1 MLPENFLK
9 TRGKFRDKIIQTI
22 AEVKI
27 FLENKTK
34 ATATLAASALC
45 AVSTL
50 PEISPLKFILTGATG
65 GFVLGLLNHGF
76 LAATI
81 GGMADWFGVTAL
93 FRKPLGIGFHTE
105 ILRRNRGRIMDAIVE
120 FVGSDL
126 LNTKNIMETV
136 HDENTA
142 QLLIDYFEQNK
153 GREKTKMLVREVLG
167 ELFNGLDTK
176 KISQS
181 VAPILENEIKN
192 LDAEKLFN
200 AVLKVVKSDKHSR
213 KILIT
218 LFDTG
223 HKILRSP
230 HMQEE
235 ILKKITE
242 LRTAYE
248 GDSAGRALVLSSMD
262 LTDEKILNILN
273 ETVEKKISDAEKVL
287 NTTGAL
293 VDSETATA
301 ADEMIKMFGGFVD
314 SAAGNLNT
322 KKFLNDL
329 LKLFLQKFDTENFV
343 KTWLDV
349 NVKGE
354 TDPKVLEKLRRQ
366 QAANPKSTRIVEVE
380 RKPVIWKDSVDYL
393 VDAKIDEFIKDEK
406 LQKKFDKLI
415 KNFIENLLEEYRGQI
430 PQMIRERL
438 DKFSDDELTEFVES
452 HVANDLQMIRIN
464 GSICGGLVGMF
475 LFIVSQIIERMAGG

>member
-1 MLPENFLK
+1 M
-9 TRGKFRDKIIQTI
+9 
-22 AEVKI
+22 
-27 FLENKTK
+27 ENKTK

-65 GFVLGLLNHGF
+65 GFVLGLFNHGF

-93 FRKPLGIGFHTE
+93 FRKPLGISFHTE

-120 FVGSDL
+120 FVGTDL

-153 GREKTKMLVREVLG
+153 GRAKTKILVREIIG
-167 ELFNGLDTK
+167 ELFSGLDTQ
-176 KISQS
+176 KISRS

-192 LDAEKLFN
+192 LDAEKLFD

-242 LRTAYE
+242 LREAYE

-262 LTDEKILNILN
+262 LTDEKILTILN

-293 VDSETATA
+293 VDSDTANA
-301 ADEMIKMFGGFVD
+301 ADEMIKMFGGFVNR
-314 SAAGNLNT
+314 AAGSLNT

-329 LKLFLQKFDTENFV
+329 MKLFLQKFDTENFI

-354 TDPKVLEKLRRQ
+354 TDPKILEKLRRQ

-380 RKPVIWKDSVDYL
+380 RKPVIWKESIDYL

-406 LQKKFDKLI
+406 LQKNFDKLI
-415 KNFIENLLEEYRGQI
+415 KDFIENLLEEYRGQI

-452 HVANDLQMIRIN
+452 HVADDLQMIRIN

-475 LFIVSQIIERMAGG
+475 LFIVSQLIEHIACR

>member
-1 MLPENFLK
+1 M
-9 TRGKFRDKIIQTI
+9 
-22 AEVKI
+22 
-27 FLENKTK
+27 ENKTK
-34 ATATLAASALC
+34 ATATLATSALF
-45 AVSTL
+45 AISTL

-65 GFVLGLLNHGF
+65 NFILGLLNHGF

-120 FVGSDL
+120 FVGTDL

-136 HDENTA
+136 KDENTA

-153 GREKTKMLVREVLG
+153 GRAKTKTLVREVLT
-167 ELFNGLDTK
+167 ELFNELDTQ
-176 KISQS
+176 KISKN

-200 AVLKVVKSDKHSR
+200 AVIKVATNDKHSR

-242 LRTAYE
+242 LREAYE
-248 GDSAGRALVLSSMD
+248 GDSAGRALVLSTMD

-273 ETVEKKISDAEKVL
+273 ETVEKKISDAEKIL

-293 VDSETATA
+293 VDSETAQA
-301 ADEMIKMFGGFVD
+301 ADEMIKMFGGFVN

-329 LKLFLQKFDTENFV
+329 LKLFLQKFDTEGFV

-354 TDPKVLEKLRRQ
+354 TDPKILEKLRRQ
-366 QAANPKSTRIVEVE
+366 QAANPNTPRVVEVE
-380 RKPVIWKDSVDYL
+380 RKPVIWKEAVNYL
-393 VDAKIDEFIKDEK
+393 VDAKIDEFIKDTE
-406 LQKKFDKLI
+406 LQRKFDKLI
-415 KNFIENLLEEYRGQI
+415 KDFIENLLNEYRGQI
-430 PQMIRERL
+430 PLMIRERL
-438 DKFSDDELTEFVES
+438 DKFSDDELTEFVEG
-452 HVANDLQMIRIN
+452 HVADDLQMIRIN

-475 LFIVSQIIERMAGG
+475 LFIVSQIIEHFAYR

>member
-1 MLPENFLK
+1 M
-9 TRGKFRDKIIQTI
+9 
-22 AEVKI
+22 
-27 FLENKTK
+27 ENKTK
-34 ATATLAASALC
+34 ATATLAASAVC
-45 AVSTL
+45 AVATL
-50 PEISPLKFILTGATG
+50 PEISPLR
-65 GFVLGLLNHGF
+65 FVLPGTFLLGLMNHGF

-142 QLLIDYFEQNK
+142 QLLIEYFEQNK
-153 GREKTKMLVREVLG
+153 GRAKTKALVREILT
-167 ELFNGLDTK
+167 ELFSGLDTQ
-176 KISQS
+176 KISKDI
-181 VAPILENEIKN
+181 APIFEREIKN
-192 LDAEKLFN
+192 LDAEKLFD
-200 AVLKVVKSDKHSR
+200 AVIKVVTNDRHSR
-213 KILIT
+213 KILIA

-242 LRTAYE
+242 LREAYE

-273 ETVEKKISDAEKVL
+273 ETVEKKISEAEKIL

-293 VDSETATA
+293 VDSETANA
-301 ADEMIKMFGGFVD
+301 ADEMIKTFGGFIK
-314 SAAGNLNT
+314 SAAGSLNT

-329 LKLFLQKFDTENFV
+329 LKLFLQKFNTENFI

-354 TDPKVLEKLRRQ
+354 TDPKILEKLRRQ
-366 QAANPKSTRIVEVE
+366 QAANPKTPRVVEVE
-380 RKPVIWKDSVDYL
+380 RKPVIWKDAVDYL
-393 VDAKIDEFIKDEK
+393 VDAKIDEFIKNDK
-406 LQKKFDKLI
+406 LQKSFDKII
-415 KNFIENLLEEYRGQI
+415 KDFIENLLNEYRGQI
-430 PQMIRERL
+430 PTMIRERL

-452 HVANDLQMIRIN
+452 HVADDLQMIRIN

-475 LFIVSQIIERMAGG
+475 LFIIAQLIEHIAH

>member
-1 MLPENFLK
+1 M
-9 TRGKFRDKIIQTI
+9 
-22 AEVKI
+22 
-27 FLENKTK
+27 ENKTK

-50 PEISPLKFILTGATG
+50 PEISPLRFILTGSVG
-65 GFVLGLLNHGF
+65 NFILGMMNHGF

-105 ILRRNRGRIMDAIVE
+105 ILRRNRGRIMEAIVE
-120 FVGSDL
+120 FVGTDL
-126 LNTKNIMETV
+126 LNTKNIMETIK
-136 HDENTA
+136 DENAA

-153 GREKTKMLVREVLG
+153 GRDKTKILMREIMS

-176 KISQS
+176 KISAE
-181 VAPILENEIKN
+181 VAPLLETEIRN
-192 LDAEKLFN
+192 LDAEKFFD
-200 AVLKVVKSDKHSR
+200 AVIKVVTNDKHSR

-218 LFDTG
+218 LLDTG

-262 LTDEKILNILN
+262 LTDEKILKILN
-273 ETVEKKISDAEKVL
+273 ETVEKKISEAEKVL
-287 NTTGAL
+287 NTSGVL
-293 VDSETATA
+293 VDSETANA
-301 ADEMIKMFGGFVD
+301 ADEMIKIFGGFVKN
-314 SAAGNLNT
+314 AAGSLNT
-322 KKFLNDL
+322 KKFLDDIK
-329 LKLFLQKFDTENFV
+329 KLFLQKFDTENFV

-349 NVKGE
+349 NVKGD
-354 TDPKVLEKLRRQ
+354 TDPRILEKLRRQ
-366 QAANPKSTRIVEVE
+366 QAANPKSTLIVEVE
-380 RKPVIWKDSVDYL
+380 RKPVIWRESVDYL
-393 VDAKIDEFIKDEK
+393 VDAKIDEFIKSEK
-406 LQKKFDKLI
+406 LQKNFDKLI
-415 KNFIENLLEEYRGQI
+415 KDFIEGLLNEYRGQI

-438 DKFSDDELTEFVES
+438 DKFTDDELTEFVEG
-452 HVANDLQMIRIN
+452 HVADDLQMIRIN
-464 GSICGGLVGMF
+464 GSVCGGLVGMA
-475 LFIVSQIIERMAGG
+475 LFIVAQIIEHLLQGG

>member
-1 MLPENFLK
+1 M
-9 TRGKFRDKIIQTI
+9 
-22 AEVKI
+22 
-27 FLENKTK
+27 ENKTK

-50 PEISPLKFILTGATG
+50 PEISPLKFIMTGATG
-65 GFVLGLLNHGF
+65 GFILGLLNHGF

-153 GREKTKMLVREVLG
+153 GRAKTKTLVREILT
-167 ELFNGLDTK
+167 ELFNGLDTQ
-176 KISQS
+176 KISKD

-192 LDAEKLFN
+192 LDAEKLFD
-200 AVLKVVKSDKHSR
+200 AVIKVVTNDKHSR

-262 LTDEKILNILN
+262 LTDEKILKILN

-293 VDSETATA
+293 VDSETANA
-301 ADEMIKMFGGFVD
+301 ADEMIKMFGGFVK

-329 LKLFLQKFDTENFV
+329 LKLFLQKFDTANFI

-366 QAANPKSTRIVEVE
+366 QAANPKSTLIVEVE
-380 RKPVIWKDSVDYL
+380 RKPVIWKEAVDYI
-393 VDAKIDEFIKDEK
+393 VDAKIDEFIKDDK
-406 LQKKFDKLI
+406 LQKNFDKLI
-415 KNFIENLLEEYRGQI
+415 KDFIENLLEEYCGQI

-438 DKFSDDELTEFVES
+438 DKFSDDELTEFVEG
-452 HVANDLQMIRIN
+452 HVADDLQMIRIN

-475 LFIVSQIIERMAGG
+475 LFIVSQIIERIAQGG

>member
-1 MLPENFLK
+1 M
-9 TRGKFRDKIIQTI
+9 
-22 AEVKI
+22 KI

-34 ATATLAASALC
+34 ATATLATSALL

-50 PEISPLKFILTGATG
+50 PEISPLKFLLTGAAG

-120 FVGSDL
+120 FVGTDL
-126 LNTKNIMETV
+126 LNTKNIMATV
-136 HDENTA
+136 RDENTA

-153 GREKTKMLVREVLG
+153 GRAKTKALVREILT
-167 ELFNGLDTK
+167 ELFSNLDTQ
-176 KISQS
+176 KISKD
-181 VAPILENEIKN
+181 VAPILEREIKN
-192 LDAEKLFN
+192 LDAQKLFD
-200 AVLKVVKSDKHSR
+200 AVIKVVTNDKHSR
-213 KILIT
+213 KILVT

-230 HMQEE
+230 HMQDE

-293 VDSETATA
+293 VDSETANA
-301 ADEMIKMFGGFVD
+301 ADEMIKMFGGFVTN
-314 SAAGNLNT
+314 AAGNLNT
-322 KKFLNDL
+322 KKFFDDL
-329 LKLFLQKFDTENFV
+329 LKLFLQKFDTANFI

-354 TDPKVLEKLRRQ
+354 TDPKILEKLRRQ
-366 QAANPKSTRIVEVE
+366 QAANPKTTRIVEVE
-380 RKPVIWKDSVDYL
+380 RKPVIWKEAVDYI
-393 VDAKIDEFIKDEK
+393 VDAKIDEFIKDDA
-406 LQKKFDKLI
+406 LQKSFDKLI
-415 KNFIENLLEEYRGQI
+415 KDFIENLLDEYREQI
-430 PQMIRERL
+430 PTMIRERL
-438 DKFSDDELTEFVES
+438 DKFSDDELTEFVEG
-452 HVANDLQMIRIN
+452 HVADDLQMIRIN

-475 LFIVSQIIERMAGG
+475 LFVVSKIIERIAYG

>member
-1 MLPENFLK
+1 M
-9 TRGKFRDKIIQTI
+9 TD
-22 AEVKI
+22 
-27 FLENKTK
+27 NKTK
-34 ATATLAASALC
+34 ATATLAASAVF

-50 PEISPLKFILTGATG
+50 PEISPLKFILTGASGT
-65 GFVLGLLNHGF
+65 FALGLLNHGF

-105 ILRRNRGRIMDAIVE
+105 ILRRNRARIMDAIVE
-120 FVGSDL
+120 FVGTDL

-136 HDENTA
+136 RDENAA
-142 QLLIDYFEQNK
+142 QLLIDYFEQNN
-153 GREKTKMLVREVLG
+153 GRAKTKTLVREILS
-167 ELFNGLDTK
+167 ELFSGLDTK
-176 KISQS
+176 KISAG
-181 VAPILENEIKN
+181 VATILEQEIKN
-192 LDAEKLFN
+192 LDAQKLFD
-200 AVLKVVKSDKHSR
+200 AVIKVVTSDRHSR
-213 KILIT
+213 RILIA

-223 HKILRSP
+223 HKILQSK

-242 LRTAYE
+242 LREAYE

-273 ETVEKKISDAEKVL
+273 ETVDKKISDAEKIL
-287 NTTGAL
+287 NTQGMIDA
-293 VDSETATA
+293 ETARA
-301 ADEMIKMFGGFVD
+301 AEEMIQLFGGFVKN
-314 SAAGNLNT
+314 AAGSLNT
-322 KKFLNDL
+322 KKLLDDL
-329 LKLFLQKFDTENFV
+329 KDLFMQKFDAAGYI

-354 TDPKVLEKLRRQ
+354 TDPKILEKLRRQ
-366 QAANPKSTRIVEVE
+366 QAANPNVKRIVEIE
-380 RKPVIWKDSVDYL
+380 RKPVIWKDAVDYL
-393 VDAKIDEFIKDEK
+393 VDAKIDEFKRDEK
-406 LQKKFDKLI
+406 LQGKFDALI
-415 KNFIENLLEEYRGQI
+415 KDFIENLLEEYRGQI

-452 HVANDLQMIRIN
+452 HVADDLQMIRIN

-475 LFIVSQIIERMAGG
+475 LFIVAQVIEHLIR

>member
-1 MLPENFLK
+1 M
-9 TRGKFRDKIIQTI
+9 
-22 AEVKI
+22 
-27 FLENKTK
+27 ENKTK

-50 PEISPLKFILTGATG
+50 PEISPLKFILTGSVG
-65 GFVLGLLNHGF
+65 GFILGLANHGF

-105 ILRRNRGRIMDAIVE
+105 ILRRNRARIMEAIVE
-120 FVGSDL
+120 FVGTDL

-136 HDENTA
+136 KDENTA

-153 GREKTKMLVREVLG
+153 GRAKTKVLVREILG
-167 ELFNGLDTK
+167 ELFWHLDTE
-176 KISQS
+176 KISKD

-192 LDAEKLFN
+192 LDAQKLFD
-200 AVLKVVKSDKHSR
+200 AVIKVVTNDNHSR

-218 LFDTG
+218 LLDTG
-223 HKILRSP
+223 HKILQSR

-242 LRTAYE
+242 LREAYE

-273 ETVEKKISDAEKVL
+273 ETVDKKINEAEKVL
-287 NTTGAL
+287 NTKGAL
-293 VDSETATA
+293 VDSATAAA
-301 ADEMIKMFGGFVD
+301 ADEMIKMFGGFVN
-314 SAAGNLNT
+314 SAVGSINT
-322 KKFLNDL
+322 KKFLEDL
-329 LKLFLQKFDTENFV
+329 KTLFMQKFDSANFIR
-343 KTWLDV
+343 TWLDV

-354 TDPKVLEKLRRQ
+354 TDPKILEKLRRQ
-366 QAANPKSTRIVEVE
+366 QAANPKSHLIVEVE
-380 RKPVIWKDSVDYL
+380 RKPVIWKEAVDFL
-393 VDAKIDEFIKDEK
+393 VDAKIDEFIKDTA

-415 KNFIENLLEEYRGQI
+415 KDFIEGLLDEYRGQI
-430 PQMIRERL
+430 PNMIRERL
-438 DKFSDDELTEFVES
+438 DKFSDDELTEFVEG
-452 HVANDLQMIRIN
+452 HVADDLQMIRIN
-464 GSICGGLVGMF
+464 GSVCGGLVGMV
-475 LFIVSQIIERMAGG
+475 LFIVSQIIERIAQGG

>member
-1 MLPENFLK
+1 M
-9 TRGKFRDKIIQTI
+9 
-22 AEVKI
+22 
-27 FLENKTK
+27 ENKTK
-34 ATATLAASALC
+34 ATATLAASAVC
-45 AVSTL
+45 AVATL
-50 PEISPLKFILTGATG
+50 PEISPLR
-65 GFVLGLLNHGF
+65 FVLPGTFLLGLMNHGF

-142 QLLIDYFEQNK
+142 QLLIEYFEQNK
-153 GREKTKMLVREVLG
+153 GRAKTKALVREILT
-167 ELFNGLDTK
+167 ELFSGLDTQ
-176 KISQS
+176 KISKDI
-181 VAPILENEIKN
+181 APIFEREIKN
-192 LDAEKLFN
+192 LDAEKLFD
-200 AVLKVVKSDKHSR
+200 AVIKVVTNDRHSR
-213 KILIT
+213 KILIA

-242 LRTAYE
+242 LREAYE

-273 ETVEKKISDAEKVL
+273 ETVEKKISEAEKIL

-293 VDSETATA
+293 VDSETANA
-301 ADEMIKMFGGFVD
+301 ADEMIKTFGGFIK
-314 SAAGNLNT
+314 SAAGSLNT

-329 LKLFLQKFDTENFV
+329 LKLFLQKFNTENFI

-354 TDPKVLEKLRRQ
+354 TDPKILEKLRRQ
-366 QAANPKSTRIVEVE
+366 QAANPKTPRVVEVE
-380 RKPVIWKDSVDYL
+380 RKPVIWKDAVDYL
-393 VDAKIDEFIKDEK
+393 VDAKIDEFIKNDK
-406 LQKKFDKLI
+406 LQKSFDKII
-415 KNFIENLLEEYRGQI
+415 KDFIENLLNEYRGQI
-430 PQMIRERL
+430 PTMIRERL
-438 DKFSDDELTEFVES
+438 DKFSDDVLTEFVES
-452 HVANDLQMIRIN
+452 HVADDLQMIRIN

-475 LFIVSQIIERMAGG
+475 LFIIAQLIEHIAH

>member
-1 MLPENFLK
+1 M
-9 TRGKFRDKIIQTI
+9 
-22 AEVKI
+22 EVKN

-34 ATATLAASALC
+34 ATATLATSALL

-50 PEISPLKFILTGATG
+50 PEVSPLKFILTGATG

-120 FVGSDL
+120 FVGTDL

-136 HDENTA
+136 RDEDTA

-153 GREKTKMLVREVLG
+153 GRAKTKLLVQEILT
-167 ELFNGLDTK
+167 ELISGLDTK
-176 KISQS
+176 TIARG
-181 VAPILENEIKN
+181 VAPILETEIKN
-192 LDAEKLFN
+192 LDAQKLFD
-200 AVLKVVKSDKHSR
+200 AVLKVVTNDKHSR
-213 KILIT
+213 KILIA
-218 LFDTG
+218 LLDTG
-223 HKILRSP
+223 HKIMRSR

-248 GDSAGRALVLSSMD
+248 GDSAGRALVLSSMG
-262 LTDEKILNILN
+262 LTDEKILQILN

-293 VDSETATA
+293 VDSETANA
-301 ADEMIKMFGGFVD
+301 ADKMIKTFGGFVR
-314 SAAGNLNT
+314 SAAGSLNT
-322 KKFLNDL
+322 KQFLDDV
-329 LKLFLQKFDTENFV
+329 KALFVEKFDAEGYV

-354 TDPKVLEKLRRQ
+354 TDPRILEKLRRQ
-366 QAANPKSTRIVEVE
+366 QAANPKSTLIVEVE
-380 RKPVIWKDSVDYL
+380 RKPVIWKDAVDYL
-393 VDAKIDEFIKDEK
+393 VDMKIDEFIKDESR
-406 LQKKFDKLI
+406 QRKFDKLM
-415 KNFIENLLEEYRGQI
+415 KDFIEGLLEEYRGQI
-430 PQMIRERL
+430 PTMIRERL
-438 DKFSDDELTEFVES
+438 DKFSDDELTEFVEG
-452 HVANDLQMIRIN
+452 HVADDLQMIRIN
-464 GSICGGLVGMF
+464 GSVCGAIVGMG
-475 LFIVSQIIERMAGG
+475 LFVVAQAIEHLAR